1 MWQAL
6 GVCRGR
12 TITNRLSFAFL
23 KANYLV
29 LDFPGF
35 LAAEVPC
42 DPALVGEMSAELPA
56 FLLE

>member
-1 MWQAL
+1 M
-6 GVCRGR
+6 GEPF
-12 TITNRLSFAFL
+12 TNRLSFAFL

-29 LDFPGF
+29 LDFPVF

>member
-1 MWQAL
+1 M
-6 GVCRGR
+6 GEPF
-12 TITNRLSFAFL
+12 TNHLSFAFL

-29 LDFPGF
+29 LDFPAF

-42 DPALVGEMSAELPA
+42 DPALVGEMSAELTA